1 MRVVGLR
8 LTQSRDRDDQLPQG
22 EESGVCQLVS
32 GTKASALLCLTM
44 RHSTSIS
51 SAQKAIECVKEKPE
65 YAGMRISFG
74 KDRCAGAWRV
84 PGQ

>member
-8 LTQSRDRDDQLPQG
+8 LTHSRDRDDQLPEG

-32 GTKASALLCLTM
+32 CHKAYVIQSDK
-44 RHSTSIS
+44 RRSTSIS